1 MTTPSRHPDSYVT
14 KEELKAIAL
23 LANFQKGH
31 EPSLISFRIRK
42 YIISE
47 FANCIFISHV
57 AQSDSTMRLLTYDLL
72 DNVLLNEEHIK
83 SGLVH
88 ELFRGSL
95 S

>member
-1 MTTPSRHPDSYVT
+1 MTIPSRHPDSYVT

-23 LANFQKGH
+23 LANFQKGN
-31 EPSLISFRIRK
+31 EPSLISFRVGK
-42 YIISE
+42 YRISE
-47 FANCIFISHV
+47 FANCIFISHI
-57 AQSDSTMRLLTYDLL
+57 AQSDSTMRLLTYEIL

-88 ELFRGSL
+88 ELFRGTL